1 VLTAREANDAAR
13 GERGFS
19 LLQIMITLAV
29 VGILVGMIIL
39 GVRSTRASMRLNA
52 AARNFAQTLERAR
65 LDAIRRHDTATVTIL
80 DSATYEVSM
89 DFNDT
94 GTRQARQFTLD
105 SGLTASADSSGNY
118 PSIGFDWRGRTP
130 ACSTS
135 FQFQND
141 RGELAS
147 VQVGGSG
154 DVTVNSTITTTPNMN
169 YANVNENANVL
180 SSATVNGG
188 TTKLNQDPC
197 LSSGGGTITVPPPTV
212 TCSGVSWSLNL
223 GTVSV
228 RKNGLSTGS
237 VTATVAGQGTITT
250 SPDPNLSVSP
260 GTKTFGSSGG
270 SQSFTVSSTTKTKG
284 TFPIYFYFTCSTPA
298 VLYVQ
303 VTN

>member
-1 VLTAREANDAAR
+1 MLIAREAGGAAR
-13 GERGFS
+13 GARGFS
-19 LLQIMITLAV
+19 LLQLMVTLAV
-29 VGILVGMIIL
+29 VGIVVSMVIL

-65 LDAIRRHDTATVTIL
+65 LDAIRRHDVATVTFL

-89 DFNDT
+89 DFNNT

-105 SGLTASADSSGNY
+105 SSLTASADASGNY
-118 PSIGFDWRGRTP
+118 PSVGFDWRGRTSQ
-130 ACSTS
+130 CSTS

-141 RGELAS
+141 RGDLAS
-147 VQVGGSG
+147 VSVGGSG
-154 DVTVNSTITTTPNMN
+154 DVTVNSTVSTTPNIN

-188 TTKLNQDPC
+188 TTKLNLDPC
-197 LSSGGGTITVPPPTV
+197 SSSSGGTITVPPPTV

-228 RKNGLSTGS
+228 RKNGLSTAS
-237 VTATVAGQGTITT
+237 VTATVASAGTVTT

-260 GTKTFGSSGG
+260 SSRTFSTGG
-270 SQSFTVSSTTKTKG
+270 QQTFTVSSTTKTKG

>member
-13 GERGFS
+13 GVRGFS
-19 LLQIMITLAV
+19 LLQLIVTLAV
-29 VGILVGMIIL
+29 VGIVVGMVIL

-52 AARNFAQTLERAR
+52 SARNFAQTLERAR
-65 LDAIRRHDTATVTIL
+65 LDAIRRHDTATVAFA
-80 DSATYEVSM
+80 DDGSYYEVSM
-89 DFNDT
+89 DFNNT
-94 GTRQARQFTLD
+94 GTRQTRRFTLD
-105 SGLTASADSSGNY
+105 SGLIPVPDASGNY

-197 LSSGGGTITVPPPTV
+197 LTSGGGTITVPPPTV

-223 GTVSV
+223 GTVSI

-237 VTATVAGQGTITT
+237 VTATVAGAGTITT
-250 SPDPNLSVSP
+250 SPDPNLTVSP
-260 GTKTFGSSGG
+260 SSRTFSTGG

>member
-1 VLTAREANDAAR
+1 MLIAREAGGAAR

-19 LLQIMITLAV
+19 LLQIMITLAI
-29 VGILVGMIIL
+29 VGILVAMVIL

-52 AARNFAQTLERAR
+52 SARNFAQTLERAR
-65 LDAIRRHDTATVTIL
+65 LDAIRRHDTATVTFL
-80 DSATYEVSM
+80 DATNYEVSM
-89 DFNDT
+89 DFNNT
-94 GTRQARQFTLD
+94 GSRQARQFTLD
-105 SGLTASADSSGNY
+105 GGLTASADSSGNY

-135 FQFQND
+135 FQFLND
-141 RGELAS
+141 RGDQAS
-147 VQVGGSG
+147 VSVGGSG
-154 DVTVNSTITTTPNMN
+154 DVTVNSTVSSTPTIN
-169 YANVNENANVL
+169 YATVNENANVV
-180 SSATVNGG
+180 SSATVGGG
-188 TTKLNQDPC
+188 TTKLNLDPC
-197 LSSGGGTITVPPPTV
+197 SSSGGGTITVPPPTV
-212 TCSGVSWSLNL
+212 TCSGISWSLNV
-223 GTVSV
+223 GSVSV

-237 VTATVAGQGTITT
+237 VTATVPGAGTITT

-260 GTKTFGSSGG
+260 SSRTFSTSG